1 LFVEGSFWKS
11 FVQLV
16 FDQGKDL
23 FGRISINDFV
33 YFLIDGVE
41 MNETLAKITHKYY
54 GVHCNDITH
63 WPPLSNFSIWIR
75 LSSLD
80 HLKKYSFAEYFVV
93 DSHGYEPRQDLMRAY
108 TFLKD
113 LSQSGVKMEKVIMD
127 LICDRSY
134 DDLTMRKN
142 KLQLFYDY
150 EMAGLSF
157 SRLVQDFVPESKKD
171 MLNQAYCHP
180 FAE

>member
-1 LFVEGSFWKS
+1 
-11 FVQLV
+11 
-16 FDQGKDL
+16 
-23 FGRISINDFV
+23 
-33 YFLIDGVE
+33 

-54 GVHCNDITH
+54 GAHCNDITH

-113 LSQSGVKMEKVIMD
+113 LSQSGMKMEKVIMD

-157 SRLVQDFVPESKKD
+157 SRLVQDFVSESKKD